1 MSVMRSPDAK
11 TAARPNFTA
20 CRTAGNSFRTAGQ
33 DRLRSGKCLLRV
45 CRMSG
50 GALDSRP
57 LPRGRNHPSVLIM
70 PAEQAFGKKEE
81 CTAHNQRETGRR
93 KPSQPAQGAR
103 LSPTD
108 PPLKLTATVAQ

>member
-1 MSVMRSPDAK
+1 
-11 TAARPNFTA
+11 
-20 CRTAGNSFRTAGQ
+20 
-33 DRLRSGKCLLRV
+33 
-45 CRMSG
+45 
-50 GALDSRP
+50 
-57 LPRGRNHPSVLIM
+57 M

-108 PPLKLTATVAQ
+108 PPLKLTAKVAQ